1 MKIKIRFFLIVC
13 SLILSLQAK
22 SQDISRELLFSG
34 FAFAGNN
41 DSKASRFQY
50 TSSIN
55 DDFLKE
61 GSSLSREI
69 VKRIGEVKN
78 TSLKVVSG
86 KTFQVSN
93 SNDTLNT
100 VLVLTG
106 ETILVENYGQYWKI
120 FVNLRGD
127 ALIFDYKEKSIVK
140 TYPLNLAIFD
150 AVAGQTKPS
159 NSQIKNLI
167 KDNILSNKKEGFLT
181 QYIDKLS
188 LVSLSSKNDIKT
200 FQIKNVTIK
209 SDAEN
214 AFPEDLKNLPD
225 VEKDIIAD
233 SFASEMSSKTNI
245 TLIPPKYNGAIASM
259 TVQLEDISQQI
270 ELKIGDADYL
280 INITIN
286 KLAKAKQ
293 QQTNT
298 EISNIYGVNSSI
310 QVLEPLSQ
318 DIYFDSI
325 LKNGAVSISPINKI
339 SSDDFPA
346 YYDVING
353 LFKKFA
359 TSIKTKDLSWIKVA
373 SGNDKISN
381 QIEKLSNL
389 IEKGKID

>member
-1 MKIKIRFFLIVC
+1 M
-13 SLILSLQAK
+13 QAK

>member
-1 MKIKIRFFLIVC
+1 
-13 SLILSLQAK
+13 LSLQAK